1 MLNIDNLIKSIGDL
15 WNKYVKH
22 EFVNQ
27 LREGNL
33 DLDVFRYYLIQDSKY
48 VEDMLKAL
56 FLAASKGSITDTTK
70 ILNAILSSRDKGLE
84 INNKLYEKL
93 KISKEEI
100 QRTGY
105 NLVNYAYT
113 RHLYYNANL
122 GWNQF
127 LIAWTP
133 CMLGYSIIGDYVIDT
148 PNEIYKLWATF
159 YSSKEYK
166 KRVETILD
174 ILNNININEA
184 DLNIFIRSVRFEI
197 GFWEAALRKDPTVY

>member
-1 MLNIDNLIKSIGDL
+1 MNIDNLIKSIGDL

-27 LREGNL
+27 LKEGNL

-56 FLAASKGSITDTTK
+56 FLAASKGPITDTTK